1 MYIPNI
7 KLLPRMYFEGIF
19 SQSIRGKLE
28 RIS

>member
-7 KLLPRMYFEGIF
+7 NPLPRMYFEGIF
-19 SQSIRGKLE
+19 PPSIRGKLE